1 MKSNVNGDHLH
12 NKKPTNNIGSSATIT
27 SAATVQTE
35 AIGVKPYGNNFADLL
50 RFCRNA
56 YEHPPNEKE
65 MIAMIDALVE
75 ARNFGEAI
83 DSLPDGLLEKTNLKR
98 ASRAERK
105 ALLAAYLMHLF
116 PGLALAVH
124 EVSLA
129 TENIA
134 INR

>member
-1 MKSNVNGDHLH
+1 MD
-12 NKKPTNNIGSSATIT
+12 
-27 SAATVQTE
+27 
-35 AIGVKPYGNNFADLL
+35 
-50 RFCRNA
+50 
-56 YEHPPNEKE
+56 
-65 MIAMIDALVE
+65 
-75 ARNFGEAI
+75 ARNCGAAI
-83 DSLPDGLLEKTNLKR
+83 DSLPDGLVEKTNLTR